1 MAEQQRI
8 HPVDV
13 EAPLPSAPPAPP
25 SLAALEKS
33 DSTGER
39 PTIQVAPSRPPKKKR
54 RSFCCCCCRCLCC
67 TLLAIVLLVLVVS
80 ATTGVLY
87 VVFDPKIPKYSVDRL
102 RVSDFSVRSD
112 MIVDATFDVTVTA
125 RNPNKE
131 IGIYYRDGSDLSAWY
146 AGERLCT
153 GSFPAFYQGHR
164 NTTVV
169 HVLLTGETRMGSELL
184 AELLQQQQQTGKIP
198 LTVRGDVP
206 VSVRVGK
213 MKLWKMTFQI
223 RCDLVVN
230 SLSTSDDI
238 SVRSN
243 SCQFKLKR

>member
-25 SLAALEKS
+25 SLTALEKS

-39 PTIQVAPSRPPKKKR
+39 PTIPVAPSRPPKKR
-54 RSFCCCCCRCLCC
+54 RSFCRCCCRCLCC
-67 TLLAIVLLVLVVS
+67 TLLAIVLLVA
-80 ATTGVLY
+80 ATAGVLY
-87 VVFDPKIPKYSVDRL
+87 VVFDPKIPKYSVDRI
-102 RVSDFSVRSD
+102 RVSGFSARSD
-112 MIVDATFDVTVTA
+112 MTVDATFDVTVNA

-164 NTTVV
+164 NTTVL
-169 HVLLTGETRMGSELL
+169 HVLLTGETRMWSELL
-184 AELLQQQQQTGKIP
+184 AELLPQQQQQQQQTGMIP
-198 LTVRGDVP
+198 LTVGGDVP

-223 RCDLVVN
+223 RCNLVVN